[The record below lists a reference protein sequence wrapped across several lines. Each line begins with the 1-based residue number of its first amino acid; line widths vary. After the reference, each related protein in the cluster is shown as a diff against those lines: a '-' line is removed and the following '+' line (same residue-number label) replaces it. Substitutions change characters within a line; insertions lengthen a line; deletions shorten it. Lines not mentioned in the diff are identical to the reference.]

1 MTIPLPRPAALTS
14 CALALAVLLCI
25 PAHAQYAQQSG
36 VDVWD
41 TLLKPHHFPDATLVE
56 DTTVIELTTPYRS
69 EDAAVTPIRIKA
81 MIPQSP
87 ERYIETIHLF
97 VDENPEPKVGTFRFT
112 PASGQ
117 ADLALRIRIDKYT
130 HVRAVAVLN
139 TGEHHMVKSFVKAQG
154 GCAIPIAIDYKKAM
168 DGLGKI
174 QLRTVE
180 ADGAPAGTPTQLRVR
195 HPNFTGMQMDYKI
208 YAVRPAHYVKT
219 IRVMLNDEPIMTA
232 ETGISVSEDPSFRF
246 FLRPDAAG
254 ELRAEI
260 SDSKGNSWT
269 ESITL

>member
-1 MTIPLPRPAALTS
+1 MKATPMTRYAWTILLLAAVNS
-14 CALALAVLLCI
+14 GAW
-25 PAHAQYAQQSG
+25 AQQSA
-36 VDVWD
+36 VEVWD
-41 TLLKPHHFPDATLVE
+41 ALLKPHHFPDQTIVE
-56 DTTVIELTTPYRS
+56 DATVIEMTTPYRS

-81 MIPQSP
+81 MIPQTP
-87 ERYIETIHLF
+87 ARYIESIHLF

-139 TGEHHMVKSFVKAQG
+139 TGEHHMVKSFVKATG
-154 GCAIPIAIDYKKAM
+154 GCAIPIAIDYKKSMA
-168 DGLGKI
+168 GLGKI
-174 QLRTVE
+174 QIRTIASE
-180 ADGAPAGTPTQLRVR
+180 GTSAGVPTQLRVR

-246 FLRPDAAG
+246 FLKPDANG

-260 SDSKGNSWT
+260 SDSKGNTWSET
-269 ESITL
+269 ISL